1 MTLSEIVDNIW
12 YLVDKDWWRT
22 YFLYFFI
29 ISVAEVEADKDEN
42 LIIVNIKVNI
52 KL

>member
-12 YLVDKDWWRT
+12 YLVDKDWWRI
-22 YFLYFFI
+22 YFLDFFI